1 MVSID
6 KVDYSN
12 AIFYSQFTFDKFFEL
27 MVKNDGTTLAFGVN
41 YNSEPC
47 GLIVAE
53 QSPNSKTIW
62 EIKSLFVKKQFRRN
76 GAATAL
82 LHALFNELKLR
93 NCKSIIFT
101 TVTSQ
106 SSIDEFSKL
115 LIPMGFSPL
124 KKLTVVYRFN
134 AKELLANSKFI
145 KIASAGLFTLPE
157 NIHIISMDKV
167 DPKALKE
174 LKKQSGTSYP
184 DSLSPFANEHN
195 LEWNSTY
202 FAVTD
207 ENKVVG
213 WLTAFSAPG
222 NIILYR
228 SLFVTEEYRKTAVGF
243 HLFNEAVKNHI
254 ENHLDK
260 SCLFAIAC
268 ENYNFERFVSLYFK
282 GTNYEHKK
290 YEFKTTLNL

>member
-1 MVSID
+1 MISID

-12 AIFYSQFTFDKFFEL
+12 VIFYSQFTFDKFFDL

-41 YNSEPC
+41 YNLEPC

-53 QSPNSKTIW
+53 QSPNNKATW

-93 NCKSIIFT
+93 NCKNINFI

-106 SSIDEFSKL
+106 ISIDEFSKL

-124 KKLTVVYRFN
+124 KKLTAVYRFN

-167 DPKALKE
+167 APKALKE

-195 LEWNSTY
+195 LERNLTY

-207 ENKVVG
+207 ENEIVG

-228 SLFVTEEYRKTAVGF
+228 SLFVFEKYRKSAVGF
-243 HLFNEAVKNHI
+243 HLFNAAVKNHS

-268 ENYNFERFVSLYFK
+268 ENYDVERFISLYFK
-282 GTNYEHKK
+282 GTDYAHKK
-290 YEFKTTLNL
+290 YEFKTTLKL